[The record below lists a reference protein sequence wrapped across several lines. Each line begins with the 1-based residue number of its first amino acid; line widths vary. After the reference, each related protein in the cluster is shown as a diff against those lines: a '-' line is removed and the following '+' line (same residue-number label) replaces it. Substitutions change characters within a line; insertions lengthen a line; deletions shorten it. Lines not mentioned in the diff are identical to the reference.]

1 MSQLNPETVEDFIE
15 YGMKA
20 CEEAEV
26 FLGHGTD
33 SMWDEVLVLV
43 LHVLNLPITSDR
55 NILQNTL
62 THEQKEAVLALIKRR
77 INERIPACYLINES
91 WFCGLSFYVDER
103 VIIPRS
109 PIAECIE
116 HGFAPWIDPAKV
128 ANILD
133 VCTGSGCMA
142 IASAYAFE
150 EAHVDAIDIS
160 EEALAVAEIN
170 VDKHSLNERVTLI
183 QSDLLSK
190 VPNKKYDVIMSN
202 PPYVSDAEMSELP
215 GEFLHEPDLA
225 LRAEDD
231 GLALAFSLM
240 KQAQARLSEHG
251 ILIIEVGNSAQA
263 LHDRHPDWPLTWLDF
278 ERGGDG
284 VFLLTKPQ
292 LDVVLASMG

>member
-116 HGFAPWIDPAKV
+116 HAHPSDTQMEVLWQCLGRLFAGGCLQPAGLIHSLQTRRLQRLV
-128 ANILD
+128 ERFEHVLSPAGTREVTCLRRER
-133 VCTGSGCMA
+133 SGCC
-142 IASAYAFE
+142 
-150 EAHVDAIDIS
+150 
-160 EEALAVAEIN
+160 AEGAPRGQQ
-170 VDKHSLNERVTLI
+170 LC
-183 QSDLLSK
+183 
-190 VPNKKYDVIMSN
+190 
-202 PPYVSDAEMSELP
+202 
-215 GEFLHEPDLA
+215 
-225 LRAEDD
+225 
-231 GLALAFSLM
+231 
-240 KQAQARLSEHG
+240 
-251 ILIIEVGNSAQA
+251 
-263 LHDRHPDWPLTWLDF
+263 LD
-278 ERGGDG
+278 
-284 VFLLTKPQ
+284 
-292 LDVVLASMG
+292 SS